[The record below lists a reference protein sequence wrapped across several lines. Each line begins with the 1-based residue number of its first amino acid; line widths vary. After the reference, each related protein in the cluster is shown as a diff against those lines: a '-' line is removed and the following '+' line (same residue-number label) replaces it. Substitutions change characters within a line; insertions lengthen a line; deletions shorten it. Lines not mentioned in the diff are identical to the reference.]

1 MKNLKQILIAILV
14 LTSIISCKKDEKEP
28 NATLEK
34 ETISAKWV
42 VGGSSGYKSFE
53 FNKSGNYIV
62 VKSTTIKSTNDE
74 IVLFGTY
81 EIIDNTT
88 IELSDFGTLKISEIN
103 ENSISFSFKLTSNPD
118 NEIIII
124 ATKQEEIQNSTKTEL
139 LCRTWKMVTVN
150 DSSVAGTDMELTV
163 LFSKAGTYFVSIA
176 NPDDEND
183 GGLANWKWK
192 DENETKL
199 LYSWD
204 EIPVWNEADS
214 VEIPE
219 LTSTKLKIIENE
231 VTYVL
236 KPVSNTKSAIIKTS
250 KSLLNRIM
258 KSGFF
263 KK

>member
-103 ENSISFSFKLTSNPD
+103 ENSISFSFKKFNYESEKNSDTG
-118 NEIIII
+118 
-124 ATKQEEIQNSTKTEL
+124 ATH
-139 LCRTWKMVTVN
+139 
-150 DSSVAGTDMELTV
+150 
-163 LFSKAGTYFVSIA
+163 
-176 NPDDEND
+176 
-183 GGLANWKWK
+183 
-192 DENETKL
+192 
-199 LYSWD
+199 
-204 EIPVWNEADS
+204 
-214 VEIPE
+214 
-219 LTSTKLKIIENE
+219 
-231 VTYVL
+231 
-236 KPVSNTKSAIIKTS
+236 
-250 KSLLNRIM
+250 
-258 KSGFF
+258 
-263 KK
+263 